1 MDKYL
6 KYQEEQ
12 INDFLNSSLAKELF
26 DLVKS
31 NTSFKIQIGKG
42 PIFEKKYKYYCLS
55 ISLTDL
61 DDNIIDVFDD
71 GYLTA
76 YVELVSI
83 RKDKVKFSKW
93 DDIDFIDDIKRIIQY
108 LKSQNKNS
116 I

>member
-1 MDKYL
+1 MDKYI

-26 DLVKS
+26 DLVKT
-31 NTSFKIQIGKG
+31 NTSFKIKIDSG
-42 PIFEKKYKYYCLS
+42 PIFEDKYELYCLG

-61 DDNIIDVFDD
+61 DDNIIYVFDD

-108 LKSQNKNS
+108 LKSQNEK
-116 I
+116 